1 MTEPVADRP
10 RRRPG
15 ERINPLR
22 VVCRNCGETP
32 WEGDQPVDHPRQVLA
47 AFADSS
53 CPIGGTVNG
62 CPSTTEAQ
70 AAQQEDE
77 PLTRIQRLKAV
88 VDQLTTAIQAN
99 RDDIAT
105 LKQQRTA
112 LAGRVTTLEQD
123 NTALKARVTALEQSP
138 PA

>member
-1 MTEPVADRP
+1 MTEP
-10 RRRPG
+10 RRRRVG

-22 VVCRNCGETP
+22 VVCRRCGETP
-32 WEGDQPVDHPRQVLA
+32 WEGVEPVEQPRQVLA

-70 AAQQEDE
+70 TAQREAE
-77 PLTRIQRLKAV
+77 PLTRIERL
-88 VDQLTTAIQAN
+88 

-105 LKQQRTA
+105 LKQQRAA
-112 LAGRVTTLEQD
+112 LAGRVTALEQE
-123 NTALKARVTALEQSP
+123 NTALKGRVTALERGTTP
-138 PA
+138 